1 MRVLKFLICCVWLF
15 SCKEKSN
22 NFFAKDWYLIQAGF
36 NDNDSSGYENMALS
50 LNEDGTYSHYA
61 VGFYNYGKWE
71 WSEGEQVIRLM
82 PDSGNQLNGT
92 FVFEVVEK
100 KEEGEISVKRILKK
114 GNVLVKKKRADTWYS
129 VENKTKYN
137 PFKPELNTWRIKPSA
152 PESKEQIKARTI
164 LYIQFLKEYFNY
176 IIENDLQYLTY
187 GWYPQPFRL
196 HFANTARMSYSTELI
211 DWNKCFYNEEQ
222 AVEGYKLL
230 SGSMYYLKLKHRE
243 SLAERNLD
251 LVNQLLAV
259 IK

>member
-1 MRVLKFLICCVWLF
+1 MKIFQVLLCSLWLL
-15 SCKEKSN
+15 SCKQEPNQK
-22 NFFAKDWYLIQAGF
+22 FVKDWYFIQSGF

-50 LNEDGTYSHYA
+50 LRDDGTYSHYA
-61 VGFYNYGKWE
+61 VSFYNYGKWE
-71 WSEGEQVIRLM
+71 WSEGEKVIRLI

-92 FVFEVVEK
+92 FVFEVTERK
-100 KEEGEISVKRILKK
+100 GDDEISVKRIQKK
-114 GNVLVKKKRADTWYS
+114 GNVLVKKKKPDTWYG
-129 VENKTKYN
+129 VQNKTKYTPFN
-137 PFKPELNTWRIKPSA
+137 PALNTWRIKPKTLESA
-152 PESKEQIKARTI
+152 EQIKARTI
-164 LYIQFLKEYFNY
+164 LYIQFLKEYFHY

-222 AVEGYKLL
+222 AVEGYKLF

-251 LVNQLLAV
+251 LLNQLLAV